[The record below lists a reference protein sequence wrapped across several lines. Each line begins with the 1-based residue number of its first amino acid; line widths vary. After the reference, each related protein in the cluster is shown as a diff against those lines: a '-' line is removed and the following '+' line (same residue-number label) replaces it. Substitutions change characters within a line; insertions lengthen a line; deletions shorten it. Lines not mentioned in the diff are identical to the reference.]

1 MNKKLIAIVDDEPDI
16 RELVQVNLERMGFET
31 EEYKDGASLFKGL
44 TYSKPDLIILDLML
58 PDQDGTEIC
67 KSLKSDKNTS
77 DIPVIMLTARGSE
90 ADKVLGLEIGADD
103 YVTKPF
109 SPRELT
115 ARVKAVLR
123 RGVPEEQ
130 DNIKAGILDIDMK
143 KHTVSVKGRD
153 IELTATEFN
162 VLAMLAERPGWVF
175 SREQILKHLWGNDK
189 SVTARTVDVH
199 IRHLREKLGKH
210 QDIIQNIRGVG
221 YKLEE

>member
-44 TYSKPDLIILDLML
+44 MYSKPDLIILDLML

-67 KSLKSDKNTS
+67 KSLKSDKKTS

-123 RGVPEEQ
+123 RGTPEEQ